1 MIYKDKGMEN
11 TNSIQKKENR
21 QEKLFR
27 ERIWIIDTSHFD
39 TIHNLDRKHF
49 YVPTY
54 FEVTQH
60 FTNQY
65 N

>member
-39 TIHNLDRKHF
+39 TIHNLKHF